1 MKGLGV
7 RPTVQGLYPD
17 IPVSPELGFGSEPSE
32 ANPRQHTKGEM
43 F

>member
-32 ANPRQHTKGEM
+32 AIQDSTKGEM